1 MGRIRYSRCPFFSR
15 SLASPKLRISLAVI
29 LLVASFGTTGCDR
42 LGLGGDENPT
52 APSGPPPAGST
63 IRYTPVGAS
72 DVSGYGSSVPCF
84 PYTDCPSGTGYAF
97 VAARQ
102 LRSQNYTVTVRNNGM
117 PTAVIGRG
125 FQDLGREYGKEILGN
140 FIEHQMPF
148 IPADS
153 TLVTI
158 FAGAN
163 DVNVITAALGGG
175 EGSGDRNG
183 YIDQQVR
190 NFGSDYA
197 TLLTG
202 IRAIAGTARVIV
214 LNLPN
219 IAGMPFR
226 ASASLPERQAAQRA
240 SVRMTTTV
248 INSLPNVTVVDLMC
262 DSRMYQPSIYS
273 ADGFHPNDSGYAIMA
288 DEIVK
293 ALTLSS
299 YPTPRTSCGQM
310 TLVP

>member
-1 MGRIRYSRCPFFSR
+1 MGQIRYSRCPLFSR
-15 SLASPKLRISLAVI
+15 FLASPKLRIRLAASLLAAT
-29 LLVASFGTTGCDR
+29 LGTTGCDR
-42 LGLGGDENPT
+42 LGLGGDDSPT

-97 VAARQ
+97 VIARQ

-117 PTAVIGRG
+117 PTAVIGRS
-125 FQDLGREYGKEILGN
+125 FQDLGRQYGKEILGN

-190 NFGSDYA
+190 NFGNDYA

-202 IRAIAGTARVIV
+202 IRAIAGSARVIV

-240 SVRMTTTV
+240 SVRMTAV
-248 INSLPNVTVVDLMC
+248 INSLSNVTVVDLMC
-262 DSRMYQPSIYS
+262 DPRMYQPSIYS

-299 YPTPRTSCGQM
+299 YPTPRTSCGPM

>member
-1 MGRIRYSRCPFFSR
+1 M
-15 SLASPKLRISLAVI
+15 AAI
-29 LLVASFGTTGCDR
+29 LWAASFGATGCDK
-42 LGLGGDENPT
+42 LGLGGDDGPT
-52 APSGPPPAGST
+52 APSGPPSAGST

-84 PYTDCPSGTGYAF
+84 PYLSDCPNGTGYAF

-102 LRSQNYTVTVRNNGM
+102 LRSQNYTVTVTNNGM
-117 PTAVIGRG
+117 PTAVISRG
-125 FQDLGREYGKEILGN
+125 FQDLGHQYGKEILGN

-163 DVNVITAALGGG
+163 DVNVITAALGVGA
-175 EGSGDRNG
+175 GSGDRSA

-190 NFGSDYA
+190 NFGNDYT

-202 IRAIAGTARVIV
+202 IRTVAGSARVIV
-214 LNLPN
+214 LNVPN

-226 ASASLPERQAAQRA
+226 ARSALPERQAAQRA

-248 INSLPNVTVVDLMC
+248 INTLPNVTVVDLMC
-262 DSRMYQPSIYS
+262 DSRMYQPSIYFS
-273 ADGFHPNDSGYAIMA
+273 DGFHPNDSGYAIIA

-299 YPTPRTSCGQM
+299 YPAPKTSCAQM
-310 TLVP
+310 TIVP

>member
-1 MGRIRYSRCPFFSR
+1 MAAV
-15 SLASPKLRISLAVI
+15 LWAASIGA
-29 LLVASFGTTGCDR
+29 TGCGK
-42 LGLGGDENPT
+42 LGRGGDDGPT
-52 APSGPPPAGST
+52 APSDPPPAGST
-63 IRYTPVGAS
+63 IRYMPIGAS

-84 PYTDCPSGTGYAF
+84 PYTDCPNGTGYAF

-102 LRSQNYTVTVRNNGM
+102 LRSQNHTVTVTNYGI
-117 PTAVIGRG
+117 PTAVISRA
-125 FQDLGREYGKEILGN
+125 FQNLGLQYGKDIFGN
-140 FIEHQMPF
+140 IIDGEMPF
-148 IPADS
+148 VPGDT

-175 EGSGDRNG
+175 AGSGDRNA

-190 NFGSDYA
+190 NFGSDYT
-197 TLLTG
+197 TLLAG
-202 IRAIAGTARVIV
+202 IRRVAGSARIIV

-226 ASASLPERQAAQRA
+226 ARSLLPERQAAQGA

-248 INSLPNVTVVDLMC
+248 INTLPNVTVVDLMC

-273 ADGFHPNDSGYAIMA
+273 SDGFHPNDSGYAIMA

-299 YPTPRTSCGQM
+299 YPLPKTSCAQM

>member
-1 MGRIRYSRCPFFSR
+1 MPI
-15 SLASPKLRISLAVI
+15 
-29 LLVASFGTTGCDR
+29 
-42 LGLGGDENPT
+42 
-52 APSGPPPAGST
+52 
-63 IRYTPVGAS
+63 GAS
-72 DVSGYGSSVPCF
+72 DVSGFGSSEPCF
-84 PYTDCPSGTGYAF
+84 PYTDCPKGTGYAF
-97 VAARQ
+97 VAARL
-102 LRSQNYTVTVRNNGM
+102 LRAQNYTVTVTNYGI
-117 PTAVIGRG
+117 PTAVISRA
-125 FQDLGREYGKEILGN
+125 FQDLGRQYGRDILGN
-140 FIEHQMPF
+140 FLEGEMPF

-175 EGSGDRNG
+175 AAGSGDRSA

-190 NFGSDYA
+190 SFGTDY
-197 TLLTG
+197 TMLLAG
-202 IRAIAGTARVIV
+202 IRSVAGSARVIA

-226 ASASLPERQAAQRA
+226 AGSSLSERQAAQRA

-248 INSLPNVTVVDLMC
+248 INTLPNVTVVDLMC
-262 DSRMYQPSIYS
+262 DPRMYQPSIYFS
-273 ADGFHPNDSGYAIMA
+273 DGFHPNDAGYAIIA

-299 YPTPRTSCGQM
+299 YPAPKTSCAQM

>member
-1 MGRIRYSRCPFFSR
+1 M
-15 SLASPKLRISLAVI
+15 AAI
-29 LLVASFGTTGCDR
+29 LWAASFGAAGCNK
-42 LGLGGDENPT
+42 LGDDDSPT
-52 APSGPPPAGST
+52 APSGPPPAGAT
-63 IRYTPVGAS
+63 IRYMPVGAS
-72 DVSGYGSSVPCF
+72 DVTGVGSSVPCF
-84 PYTDCPSGTGYAF
+84 PYTDCPNGNGYAF
-97 VAARQ
+97 VAARR
-102 LRSQNYTVTVRNNGM
+102 LRSQNYTVTVTNYGI
-117 PTAVIGRG
+117 PTAVISRA
-125 FQDLGREYGKEILGN
+125 FQNLGLQYGKDIVGN
-140 FIEHQMPF
+140 FIDGEMPF

-175 EGSGDRNG
+175 AGSGDRG
-183 YIDQQVR
+183 AYIDQQVR
-190 NFGSDYA
+190 NFGNDYS

-202 IRAIAGTARVIV
+202 IRAVAGSARVIV

-226 ASASLPERQAAQRA
+226 ARSPLPERQAAQRA
-240 SVRMTTTV
+240 SVGMTRTV
-248 INSLPNVTVVDLMC
+248 INTLSNVTVVDLMC

-273 ADGFHPNDSGYAIMA
+273 SDGFHPNDSGYAIIA

-299 YPTPRTSCGQM
+299 YPAPKPSCAQM

>member
-1 MGRIRYSRCPFFSR
+1 MGRIGYSRCTFFSR
-15 SLASPKLRISLAVI
+15 SLASPKLRIGLAAI
-29 LLVASFGTTGCDR
+29 FWAASFGTTGCNK
-42 LGLGGDENPT
+42 LGLGGDDGPT

-72 DVSGYGSSVPCF
+72 DVSGYGSTAPCF
-84 PYTDCPSGTGYAF
+84 PYTDCPQGTGYAF

-102 LRSQNYTVTVRNNGM
+102 LRAQNYTVTVTNNGM
-117 PTAVIGRG
+117 PTAVISRG
-125 FQDLGREYGKEILGN
+125 FQNLGRQYGKEILGN

-153 TLVTI
+153 TLATV

-175 EGSGDRNG
+175 AAGSGDRSA
-183 YIDQQVR
+183 YIDEQVR
-190 NFGSDYA
+190 NFGNDYT
-197 TLLTG
+197 TLLAG
-202 IRAIAGTARVIV
+202 IRTVAPSARIIV

-219 IAGMPFR
+219 VAGMPFLAR
-226 ASASLPERQAAQRA
+226 SPLPERQAAQRA
-240 SVRMTTTV
+240 SARMTTA
-248 INSLPNVTVVDLMC
+248 INALPNVTVVDLMC
-262 DSRMYQPSIYS
+262 DARLYQPSIYS
-273 ADGFHPNDSGYAIMA
+273 SDGFHPNDAGYAIIA

-299 YPTPRTSCGQM
+299 YPAPKTSCAQM
-310 TLVP
+310 TLVL